1 MIIKKSLCSLKKHHH
16 YDDTVY
22 KGIRGIRNLFG
33 ENGDDYYEPIKTKS
47 AFNDNY
53 IEYES
58 RGDKNLLLKEYLYM
72 IIPYLRDMINDHKAP
87 MKLRV

>member
-1 MIIKKSLCSLKKHHH
+1 MIIKKSLCSLKKHYH

-33 ENGDDYYEPIKTKS
+33 ENDDDYYEPIKTKS